1 MINSFFNVPKPKNE
15 PVLNYKKNS
24 PERKSVLNEY
34 DKLFNTK
41 IDIPLYI
48 GDDKIFSKKRKKN
61 FSSP

>member
-41 IDIPLYI
+41 IDIPLYLSLI
-48 GDDKIFSKKRKKN
+48 HI
-61 FSSP
+61 